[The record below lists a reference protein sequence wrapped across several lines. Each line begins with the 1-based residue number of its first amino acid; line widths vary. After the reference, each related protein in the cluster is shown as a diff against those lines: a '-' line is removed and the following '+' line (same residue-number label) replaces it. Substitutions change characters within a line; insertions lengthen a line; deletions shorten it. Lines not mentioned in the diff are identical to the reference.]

1 MNETRLWLL
10 AAVAGAPLVCWCS
23 PAIGQDVIDAP
34 SPSKDLDP
42 TVDRTQAPETDEV
55 ADDALSEEETARRE
69 RSTAEIQKLIQEL
82 DLWKS
87 EGARLQMFMPM
98 DGGYSEVQPGSLTE
112 EYIRDEPTVREA
124 FQQML
129 VARFEREI
137 QILSERRDV
146 IRWTNWISRFIF
158 VVIHVVLFLGLW
170 AAMKEFIDAGRTR
183 KSAPAPI
190 TTALTDEKA
199 QAAQAKQNE
208 VTISLQGIAL
218 KTSLHGFLILAAA
231 IGFYFLYLKFVYPI
245 TVIGG

>member
-10 AAVAGAPLVCWCS
+10 AAVAGAPLVCGCL
-23 PAIGQDVIDAP
+23 PAIGQDVTPAP
-34 SPSKDLDP
+34 SRLKDLDP
-42 TVDRTQAPETDEV
+42 TLVRTQAPETDE
-55 ADDALSEEETARRE
+55 APDDALSEKEIAIRDAI
-69 RSTAEIQKLIQEL
+69 RSAGPEIDRLGTEL
-82 DLWKS
+82 SASAYELL
-87 EGARLQMFMPM
+87 G
-98 DGGYSEVQPGSLTE
+98 QPGSLTE
-112 EYIRDEPTVREA
+112 EYIRNEEEVRDA

-129 VARFEREI
+129 IARFERAI